1 MPQARCS
8 LDRQSPPSSGDLQ
21 ELLRSLGGWDFQQI
35 GKESDTL
42 LVDSC
47 RITLL
52 PGEKEEKRQ
61 ITFLLLLLLPNKL
74 LASLPF
80 AVREM
85 FLMKVI
91 STHPHAMLPQPPG
104 GICVVLCSL
113 APWTLTKKV
122 LSENRS

>member
-85 FLMKVI
+85 FLARPLLGV
-91 STHPHAMLPQPPG
+91 SLEDNLPVRVQRLEAAMALMTSQ
-104 GICVVLCSL
+104 
-113 APWTLTKKV
+113 
-122 LSENRS
+122 